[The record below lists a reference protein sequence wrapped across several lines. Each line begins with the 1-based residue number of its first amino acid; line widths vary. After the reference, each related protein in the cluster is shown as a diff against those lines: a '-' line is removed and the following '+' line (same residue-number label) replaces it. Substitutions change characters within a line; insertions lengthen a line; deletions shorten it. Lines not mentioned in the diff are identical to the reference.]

1 VSIFYI
7 YILYILDEM
16 ELQSN
21 NNRILGVPEGIYYGQ
36 NERVDELNAR
46 INTRH
51 FPDSPLEPN
60 FDPRSIPTKQSR
72 FPIVNR
78 RKSFHEPVVPYL
90 DYNQKANFNPG
101 THRAPPSG
109 FLNNIDTETIL
120 RNQTFALQKGAEQ
133 AVYVPSSN
141 SDMYKVIVP
150 NGSINEQQPH
160 PELFTRQQFDQ
171 SLHPNVQGTNIGRDR
186 FFNHT
191 RTQLRG
197 TEN

>member
-1 VSIFYI
+1 M
-7 YILYILDEM
+7 D
-16 ELQSN
+16 LQSN
-21 NNRILGVPEGIYYGQ
+21 DNTILGVPQGVYYGQ
-36 NERVDELNAR
+36 NERVDELNTR

-60 FDPRSIPTKQSR
+60 FDPRSIPTKYSK
-72 FPIVNR
+72 FPIINR
-78 RKSFHEPVVPYL
+78 RKPTHEPTVPYL
-90 DYNQKANFNPG
+90 DYNQRVNFNPG

-133 AVYVPSSN
+133 GIYVPSSK
-141 SDMYKVIVP
+141 SDLYHVIVP
-150 NGSINEQQPH
+150 KGSIDEPQPH
-160 PELFTRQQFDQ
+160 PDLFYRQQFDQ
-171 SLHPNVQGTNIGRDR
+171 TLHPNVHGTNIGRDR

-197 TEN
+197 LEK

>member
-1 VSIFYI
+1 
-7 YILYILDEM
+7 M

-21 NNRILGVPEGIYYGQ
+21 NKILGVPEGVYYGQ

-60 FDPRSIPTKQSR
+60 FDPRSIPTKYSV
-72 FPIVNR
+72 FPIINR
-78 RKSFHEPVVPYL
+78 RKPINEPVIPYL
-90 DYNQKANFNPG
+90 DYNQKINFNPG

-120 RNQTFALQKGAEQ
+120 RNQTFALQRGGEQ
-133 AVYVPSSN
+133 GIYVPSSQ
-141 SDMYKVIVP
+141 SDLYKVTVP
-150 NGSINEQQPH
+150 LGSNNEPQPH
-160 PELFTRQQFDQ
+160 PDLFNKPQFNQ
-171 SLHPNVQGTNIGRDR
+171 TLHPNVQGNKIGSNKL
-186 FFNHT
+186 FNHT